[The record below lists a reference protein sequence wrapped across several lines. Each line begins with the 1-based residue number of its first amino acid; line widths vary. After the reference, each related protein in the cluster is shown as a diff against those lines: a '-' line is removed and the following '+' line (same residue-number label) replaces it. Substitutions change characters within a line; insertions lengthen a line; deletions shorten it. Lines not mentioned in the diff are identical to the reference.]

1 MKTIINKE
9 ILKSLV
15 RFNKIKDRISR
26 NEKNELYSTIY
37 SNEKN
42 YMMLSKNITFY
53 RLKDMLDKK
62 VKIVCNLKDRN
73 GKIGERVLNII
84 SNIDTSYD
92 LLLSRNTPCK
102 LEDRFLYNIKYNE
115 KKKYYSLEEHSEYF
129 EKIKI
134 NND

>member
-9 ILKSLV
+9 ILKGLV
-15 RFNKIKDRISR
+15 RLNKIKDKISR
-26 NEKNELYSTIY
+26 NGKSELYSTIY

-42 YMMLSKNITFY
+42 YMMLSKDITFY
-53 RLKDMLDKK
+53 RLKDILDKK

-73 GKIGERVLNII
+73 GKIGERILNII
-84 SNIDTSYD
+84 SNEDTSYD
-92 LLLSRNTPCK
+92 LLLSKNTPCK

-115 KKKYYSLEEHSEYF
+115 KKKYYSLEEHGEYF

>member
-92 LLLSRNTPCK
+92 LLLSKNTPCK

>member
-53 RLKDMLDKK
+53 RLKDILDKK

-73 GKIGERVLNII
+73 GEIGERILNII
-84 SNIDTSYD
+84 PNEDTSYD
-92 LLLSRNTPCK
+92 LLLSKNTPCK

>member
-92 LLLSRNTPCK
+92 LLLSKNTPCK
-102 LEDRFLYNIKYNE
+102 LEDRFLYN
-115 KKKYYSLEEHSEYF
+115 KK
-129 EKIKI
+129 
-134 NND
+134 